1 MRMPEFLLEDHFARY
16 KAACRFN
23 LTSSDVEGVSIYEL
37 VEHMDDEV
45 GQLWSGATLAYGPS
59 GGHPLLRQEIAKQ
72 YKHAHA
78 EDVMVFT
85 GATEAIFAVLNVLL
99 EPGDHAVVVG
109 PIYQLLA
116 DLPGAAGAEV
126 TRVDLRYEDDWI
138 LDPGRVQAAVTPKT
152 RVIVVNFPNNPT
164 GALPSREVFAE
175 LAEIA
180 DLAGAVLLSDELY
193 RGLELS
199 AHALQL
205 PAGSDVGPAVIS
217 VSAVSKVYGLAGA
230 RIGWVVCRNP
240 AMKEALKT
248 FKYWS
253 SLSNSVPSELLA
265 LAALRRRNE
274 LLRRGREFVAAS
286 MTRLEQLVTD
296 HQDHLEWVRPRA
308 GTTAYPRLRH
318 GSSTDLAQWLAQQH
332 SIFVAPSSV
341 IPTPGE
347 HLRIGLGRADIV
359 DGLEQLDRAL
369 RSPDGQRLLS

>member
-23 LTSSDVEGVSIYEL
+23 LTSSDVEGVAIHEL
-37 VEHMDDEV
+37 VAGMDDEV
-45 GQLWSGATLAYGPS
+45 ARLWSGATLAYGPS

-72 YKHAHA
+72 YRHAQA
-78 EDVMVFT
+78 EDVMVFA

-99 EPGDHAVVVG
+99 EPGDHAIVVG
-109 PIYQLLA
+109 PIYQLLGGLPAAVGA
-116 DLPGAAGAEV
+116 DV
-126 TRVDLRYEDDWI
+126 TRVDLRYQDGWT
-138 LDPGRVQAAVTPKT
+138 LDPSRVRAAVTPQT

-164 GALPSREVFAE
+164 GALPAREVFAE
-175 LAEIA
+175 VAEIA
-180 DLAGAVLLSDELY
+180 DRAGAVLLSDELY

-199 AHALQL
+199 PHALRL
-205 PAGSDVGPAVIS
+205 PAGSDLGPSVIS

-230 RIGWVVCRNP
+230 RIGWVVCRN
-240 AMKEALKT
+240 AAVNETLRT

-265 LAALRRRNE
+265 LAALRRGTE
-274 LLRRGREFVAAS
+274 LLERARRLVAAS
-286 MTRLEQLVTD
+286 LIQLEQLVTD
-296 HQDHLEWVRPRA
+296 HQDHLEWVPPRA

-318 GSSTDLAQWLAQQH
+318 GSAADLAQWLAQQH

-347 HLRIGLGRADIV
+347 HLRIGLGRSDIV

-369 RSPDGQRLLS
+369 RSPNGQRLLS